1 VRRSATW
8 PHDPTT
14 AGRAYTTVTVVDLVI
29 AVFVLALAAIGW
41 ERGLIRSALPLVGFL
56 VGAVIGGRLGPALLS
71 GGSESQYAPVV
82 TVLSGLLLGAALAV
96 TLEGVGLAL
105 RDRLAVHGVV
115 GVVDGIGG
123 AILLGG
129 LGLLLAWAFGA
140 VALHAPGSGHSSLRS
155 SIQRSAILGALNDAL
170 PPSGP
175 LLNVLR
181 RVDPT
186 PSLNGPEARVAAPDP
201 KLARDPDVKRA
212 SGSVVKV
219 LGTACGLGVEGSGW
233 VAGPGLVVTNA
244 HVVAG
249 EGDTTVSRPDGD
261 QLDATAVYYA
271 PRNDLAVLRV
281 PGLHLAPLE
290 LVSEVHPGTPGAIAG
305 YPENGP
311 LTLAPA
317 RVGGTGDVISQDSYG
332 RGPVRR
338 SMTSFRGE
346 VRSGNSGG
354 PALDEDGR
362 VLTTVFAAQ
371 QDSGPEGG
379 LGVPNGVV
387 EGALKGNLSRETDT
401 GPCAT

>member
-1 VRRSATW
+1 VRRSVTCSL
-8 PHDPTT
+8 PHPRPV
-14 AGRAYTTVTVVDLVI
+14 AHFRVTIVDVVI
-29 AVFVLALAAIGW
+29 AVFALALAAIGW

-56 VGAVIGGRLGPALLS
+56 IGAVIGGRLGPALLS
-71 GGSESQYAPVV
+71 GGSDSQYAPVV

-105 RDRLAVHGVV
+105 RDRLAVRGVV
-115 GVVDGIGG
+115 GVVDGLGG
-123 AILLGG
+123 SIVLGG

-155 SIQRSAILGALNDAL
+155 SIQRSAILGALNDTL

-201 KLARDPDVKRA
+201 KLARDPDVKQA

-249 EGDTTVSRPDGD
+249 ETDTTVTRPDGD
-261 QLDATAVYYA
+261 ELDATPVYYE
-271 PRNDLAVLRV
+271 PHNDLAVLRV
-281 PGLHLAPLE
+281 AGLHVAPLRFAA
-290 LVSEVHPGTPGAIAG
+290 EVRQATPGAVAG

-317 RVGGTGDVISQDSYG
+317 RIGVTSDVISQDSYG
-332 RGPVRR
+332 RGPIRR

-354 PALDEDGR
+354 PVVSETGK
-362 VLTTVFAAQ
+362 VLTTVFAAEQ
-371 QDSGPEGG
+371 GSGPEGG

-387 EGALKGNLSRETDT
+387 RSALEGNLSHGTDT